1 MHVFPQYAILC
12 HAITTILDFQI
23 HVKFAN
29 LDSKLVKVVLENID
43 HDLYKDKC
51 YASHNIHVP
60 VGREKV
66 THSDIIWQ
74 GNSPFLCLSDAEIKR
89 RISAARSGLM

>member
-1 MHVFPQYAILC
+1 MYVFPNFRRGYYCMHVFPQYAILC

-43 HDLYKDKC
+43 HDLYKDLRDNSN
-51 YASHNIHVP
+51 YATELKTMVLNIINVMLHIIYMYLLA
-60 VGREKV
+60 EK
-66 THSDIIWQ
+66 
-74 GNSPFLCLSDAEIKR
+74 R
-89 RISAARSGLM
+89 